1 MAEAEGRKGRG
12 CRGRKKKSQKAAKKK
27 VRCTRANKTKTIDRT
42 ESEEAQPSRSHLG
55 GAIRAPRLKNVK
67 IDKRDTAFTKHL
79 YSQWDDDDED
89 PRFADHEVSMY
100 SHYGGRLSGHGARG
114 DSPRTVRFMHN
125 TFKQHP
131 EILAAYHSGKVA
143 NLSEEVW

>member
-1 MAEAEGRKGRG
+1 MRFTR
-12 CRGRKKKSQKAAKKK
+12 AKK
-27 VRCTRANKTKTIDRT
+27 TKILDRT
-42 ESEEAQPSRSHLG
+42 ESVEAQPTRSHLG
-55 GAIRAPRLKNVK
+55 GSIRAPKLKSVK
-67 IDKRDTAFTKHL
+67 IDKRNTPSFTKQL
-79 YSQWDDDDED
+79 YTQWDDEDED
-89 PRFADHEVSMY
+89 IGFVDHEVSMY
-100 SHYGGRLSGHGARG
+100 SHYGGRLSGHGARS